1 MRSFR
6 LAALATARLRRPA
19 FAFGLTLLLAFAAA
33 AQQPAIGR
41 QKVPRLTTDDVAQPP
56 SAQPAED
63 SKDAS
68 GKPEEAKKPGDP
80 AATSAQPTAG
90 DEKISAEESSWRDR
104 VGKARN
110 RAKDLER
117 AAEEAELRIT
127 SLRNDL
133 AVSGQSARYRNDVAA
148 EMDQA
153 GRRLIDIRKDARAAA
168 DDLAE
173 LVDYGKQKGFTEAEG
188 PKPTSEGGKPNEQ
201 YYRAR
206 LAKLTGDIESAQRRI
221 SLYENRVRDISQRI
235 IMNGGKK
242 GGDNFYI
249 AQLQQDRADAQAKFD
264 EARADLAKAQA
275 DLNLLKDEARRADVS
290 RDLFR

>member
-1 MRSFR
+1 MRSLR
-6 LAALATARLRRPA
+6 LAASATSFLRRPA
-19 FAFGLTLLLAFAAA
+19 FAFGLALFLALAAA

-56 SAQPAED
+56 ASQPVEE
-63 SKDAS
+63 SKEGA
-68 GKPEEAKKPGDP
+68 KKTEEGKKPGEP
-80 AATSAQPTAG
+80 VSTTAQPTSG
-90 DEKISAEESSWRDR
+90 EEKVSAEESSWRDR
-104 VGKARN
+104 VATARN
-110 RAKDLER
+110 RAKELER

-173 LVDYGKQKGFTEAEG
+173 LVEYGKQKGFTEAEG

-206 LAKLTGDIESAQRRI
+206 LEKLKGDIESAQRRI

-264 EARADLAKAQA
+264 EARTDLAKAQA
-275 DLNLLKDEARRADVS
+275 DLDVLKDEARRADVS